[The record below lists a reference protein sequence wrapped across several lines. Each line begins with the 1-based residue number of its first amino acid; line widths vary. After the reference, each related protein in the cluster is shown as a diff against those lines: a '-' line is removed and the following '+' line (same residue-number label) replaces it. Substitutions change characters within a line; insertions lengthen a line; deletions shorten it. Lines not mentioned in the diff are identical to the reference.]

1 MTRTLKQ
8 IVENGLCHGCGACAS
23 VTPSLA
29 MEMKPSGYLRPEA
42 DENSHV
48 GEDAIE
54 AVCSGIALD
63 HQNLEADYHP
73 LWGPIRR
80 LATGHATDPETR
92 HRGSSGGVL
101 SALQLFLVEQ
111 GEVDYVLSTSA
122 DPQDPIGTATSMRSD
137 RQAILGA
144 AGSRYAPSS
153 PLANL
158 GEHLAKGRPF
168 AFVGKPCDVAA
179 LRRMASHDPRI
190 DRLIPYKLAFFCAG
204 VPSRKGTIDVLSAL
218 ETREEDVDRFQYRGD
233 GWPGLARVVRKDGS
247 DASMTYNDS
256 WGKIL
261 NRHLQFRCKI
271 CPDGTGEFSDIACAD
286 AWYGK
291 DGYPDFT
298 ERDGRSLIVARTEA
312 GERLLALAQKAG
324 VLAAQPLAV
333 EEIEAMQ
340 PYQANRKRNALARSS
355 ALWAKRGNGPRFSG
369 LKLPALTLR
378 TSPIELARNFWGTF
392 KRIKGPL
399 G

>member
-1 MTRTLKQ
+1 MTQTLEQ
-8 IVENGLCHGCGACAS
+8 IVELGLCHGCGACAS
-23 VTPSLA
+23 ALPEVR
-29 MEMKPSGYLRPEA
+29 MELQKPGFLRPEA
-42 DENSHV
+42 KDSK
-48 GEDAIE
+48 AIPRSAAQ
-54 AVCSGIALD
+54 AVCSGIALEHD
-63 HQNLEADYHP
+63 GVEADYHP

-92 HRGSSGGVL
+92 YRGSSGGVL
-101 SALQLFLVEQ
+101 SALQIFLVER
-111 GEVDYVLSTSA
+111 GEVDFVLSTSA
-122 DPQDPIGTATSMRSD
+122 DPHDPIGTATTTRAERKD
-137 RQAILGA
+137 ILGA

-153 PLANL
+153 PLADL
-158 GEHLAKGRPF
+158 ERHLARGKRF
-168 AFVGKPCDVAA
+168 AFVGKPCDVAS
-179 LRRMASHDPRI
+179 LRRMARHDPRI

-204 VPSRKGTIDVLSAL
+204 VPSRKGTVEVLSSL
-218 ETREEDVDRFQYRGD
+218 ETREEDVERFQYRGD
-233 GWPGLARVVRKDGS
+233 GWPGMARVVRKDGS

-312 GERLLALAQKAG
+312 GERLLELAEQAGALATE
-324 VLAAQPLAV
+324 PLAV

-340 PYQANRKRNALARSS
+340 PYQANRKRNSLARSS

-369 LKLPALTLR
+369 LKLPALSLR
-378 TSPIELARNFWGTF
+378 TSPVELARNFWGTF
-392 KRIKGPL
+392 KRIKRPQG
-399 G
+399 